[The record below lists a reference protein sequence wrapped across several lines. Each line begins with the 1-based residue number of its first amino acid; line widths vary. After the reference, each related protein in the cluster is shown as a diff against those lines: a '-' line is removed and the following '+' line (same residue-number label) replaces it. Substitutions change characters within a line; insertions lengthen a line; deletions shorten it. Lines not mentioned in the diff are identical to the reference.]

1 MTHPSPPSLPPAK
14 FGIVDL
20 FAGPGGLDIAA
31 TIMKDEGVE
40 SIGVEWDDATRATRA
55 AAGLLT
61 TDVKDVAALGPC
73 DPSVVEATVLTGGP
87 PCQSFSVA
95 GSRKG
100 HQALDDVLRL
110 ATRLADHEDEASF
123 DAAWK
128 EVKSETDAMS
138 DDRTGFV
145 LQPLRWIME
154 AKLKRGRPYEVVVLE
169 QVQTVMPVW
178 QHFVKILRR
187 TGYAAEAHMLH
198 TEDFGVPQ
206 TRRRA
211 VLIAQFDPENV
222 HRKVR
227 FPEATH
233 QRYRK
238 GAERLPP
245 THDHGDGAL
254 FPASHSGD
262 DVEPWVSM
270 GDALQA
276 TRTSEFVMVS
286 NYGSGGDP
294 KNRGRRESG
303 EPAPTITGKVRR
315 NRLYHL
321 RKDASGEIVI
331 RLEDELDR
339 LSAQEAGLLQSFPAA
354 YPWRSTDVA
363 QQIGNAIP
371 PRLSLHI
378 LSMALLREPPQ
389 EKWYRLLKEWR
400 PQEEPPLS
408 ITPRVT
414 VRRRT
419 PPQTS
424 APVSSSAS
432 VRPRTGASAK
442 SSAK

>member
-1 MTHPSPPSLPPAK
+1 MTHPSPPSLPSAK

-61 TDVKDVAALGPC
+61 TDVKDVAELGPC
-73 DPSVVEATVLTGGP
+73 HPSVREATVLTGGP

-95 GSRKG
+95 GNREG
-100 HQALDDVLRL
+100 HQALDDVKRL
-110 ATRLADHEDEASF
+110 ASRLMEQKDKASF
-123 DAAWK
+123 AAAWK
-128 EVKSETDAMS
+128 EVKGETDAMS
-138 DDRTGFV
+138 DNRTGFV

-154 AKLKRGRPYEVVVLE
+154 AMLERERPYEVIVLE
-169 QVQTVMPVW
+169 QVPTVLLVW
-178 QHFVKILRR
+178 RHFAELLRGV
-187 TGYAAEAHMLH
+187 GYAAEAHVLH

-211 VLIAQFDPENV
+211 VLIAQYDPENV
-222 HRKVR
+222 HRRVL

-238 GAERLPP
+238 GAVRLPP
-245 THDHGDGAL
+245 KDAAQTASL
-254 FPASHSGD
+254 FD
-262 DVEPWVSM
+262 DIEPWVSM
-270 GDALQA
+270 GDALRS
-276 TRTSEFVMVS
+276 TRTTEFVMVS

-294 KNRGRRESG
+294 KKRGRRESG
-303 EPAPTITGKVRR
+303 EPAPTVTGKVRR
-315 NRLYHL
+315 NRLYTL
-321 RKDASGEIVI
+321 RKDGAGEIVL
-331 RLEDELDR
+331 RPEDELAR
-339 LSAQEAGLLQSFPAA
+339 LSPREAGLLQSFPAE

-378 LSMALLREPPQ
+378 LSMALFNKPPQDEWYEQLEKWSPENEAPQATTPAATVRSEPPQ
-389 EKWYRLLKEWR
+389 
-400 PQEEPPLS
+400 
-408 ITPRVT
+408 V
-414 VRRRT
+414 
-419 PPQTS
+419 S
-424 APVSSSAS
+424 APSCSSAS
-432 VRPRTGASAK
+432 GRPLTGASAK

>member
-100 HQALDDVLRL
+100 HEALDDVLRL

-123 DAAWK
+123 DMAWK
-128 EVKSETDAMS
+128 EVKAETDAMS

-154 AKLKRGRPYEVVVLE
+154 AKLKRRRPYEVVVLE
-169 QVQTVMPVW
+169 QVPTVLPVW
-178 QHFVKILRR
+178 KHFVEILRR
-187 TGYAAEAHMLH
+187 TGYAAEAHVLH

-222 HRKVR
+222 HRKVP
-227 FPEATH
+227 FPKATH

-238 GAERLPP
+238 GAERLPARDE
-245 THDHGDGAL
+245 HHAGSL
-254 FPASHSGD
+254 FD
-262 DVEPWVSM
+262 EVEPWVSM
-270 GDALQA
+270 GDALRA
-276 TRTSEFVMVS
+276 TRTTDFVMVS

-315 NRLYHL
+315 NRLYPL
-321 RKDASGEIVI
+321 KSDRPGELVI
-331 RLEDELDR
+331 REDDELDR
-339 LSAQEAGLLQSFPAA
+339 LSFEEAGLLQSFPAA

-363 QQIGNAIP
+363 QQIGNAVP

-389 EKWYRLLKEWR
+389 DKWFTLLKEWV
-400 PQEEPPLS
+400 PQEKPPLS
-408 ITPRVT
+408 TAPPVSA
-414 VRRRT
+414 RRSA
-419 PPQTS
+419 PPQIS
-424 APVSSSAS
+424 AVAPSAAPG
-432 VRPRTGASAK
+432 RPRTGAPAKISAK
-442 SSAK
+442 

>member
-61 TDVKDVAALGPC
+61 TEVKDVAALGPC

-100 HQALDDVLRL
+100 HEALDDVLRL

-123 DAAWK
+123 DVAWK
-128 EVKSETDAMS
+128 EVKAETDAMS
-138 DDRTGFV
+138 DDRTGFI

-169 QVQTVMPVW
+169 QVPTVLPVW
-178 QHFVKILRR
+178 KHFVEILRR
-187 TGYAAEAHMLH
+187 TGYAAEAHVLH

-222 HRKVR
+222 HRKVP
-227 FPEATH
+227 FPKATH

-238 GAERLPP
+238 GAERLSARD
-245 THDHGDGAL
+245 DHNGGSL
-254 FPASHSGD
+254 FD

-270 GDALQA
+270 RDALRA
-276 TRTSEFVMVS
+276 TRTTDFVMVS

-303 EPAPTITGKVRR
+303 EPAPTVTGKVRR

-321 RKDASGEIVI
+321 RKDSSGEIVI
-331 RLEDELDR
+331 RLDDELDR

-378 LSMALLREPPQ
+378 LSMALLGKPPQ
-389 EKWYRLLKEWR
+389 DKWFTLLNEWR
-400 PQEEPPLS
+400 PQEDPPPAAHL
-408 ITPRVT
+408 
-414 VRRRT
+414 
-419 PPQTS
+419 
-424 APVSSSAS
+424 
-432 VRPRTGASAK
+432 
-442 SSAK
+442 

>member
-31 TIMKDEGVE
+31 MIMKDEGVE
-40 SIGVEWDDATRATRA
+40 TIGVEWDDATRATRA

-100 HQALDDVLRL
+100 HQALEDVKRL
-110 ATRLADHEDEASF
+110 ATRLAGHKDAASF
-123 DAAWK
+123 DVAWK
-128 EVKSETDAMS
+128 EVKAETDAMS

-154 AKLKRGRPYEVVVLE
+154 AKLKRRRPYEVIVLE
-169 QVQTVMPVW
+169 QVPTVLPVW
-178 QHFVKILRR
+178 DHFVEILREA
-187 TGYAAEAHMLH
+187 GYAAEARILH

-211 VLIAQFDPENV
+211 VLIAQFDEENV
-222 HRKVR
+222 DREVP
-227 FPEATH
+227 FPKRTH

-238 GAERLPP
+238 GVERLPAMAE
-245 THDHGDGAL
+245 HDKGTL
-254 FPASHSGD
+254 FDDDDD

-270 GDALQA
+270 GDALGA
-276 TRTSEFVMVS
+276 TRSSEFVMVS

-294 KNRGRRESG
+294 KNRGRRESW
-303 EPAPTITGKVRR
+303 EPAPTVTGKVRR
-315 NRLYHL
+315 NRLYQL
-321 RKDASGEIVI
+321 RRDSSGEIVI

-378 LSMALLREPPQ
+378 LSMALLHEPPQ
-389 EKWYRLLKEWR
+389 EKWYTLLKEWR
-400 PQEEPPLS
+400 PQEELQPP
-408 ITPRVT
+408 VAA
-414 VRRRT
+414 RRSA
-419 PPQTS
+419 PPQAST
-424 APVSSSAS
+424 AASSSAPG
-432 VRPRTGASAK
+432 RPRTGAPAK

>member
-1 MTHPSPPSLPPAK
+1 MLAGSVRSDLDRRLHLHTMTHPSPPSLPSAK

-61 TDVKDVAALGPC
+61 TEVKDVAALGPC

-100 HQALDDVLRL
+100 HEALDDVLRL

-123 DAAWK
+123 DVAWK
-128 EVKSETDAMS
+128 EVKAETDAMS

-169 QVQTVMPVW
+169 QVPTVLPVW
-178 QHFVKILRR
+178 KHFVEILRR
-187 TGYAAEAHMLH
+187 TGYAAEAHVLH

-222 HRKVR
+222 HRKVP
-227 FPEATH
+227 FPKATH

-238 GAERLPP
+238 GAERLSARD
-245 THDHGDGAL
+245 DHNGGSL
-254 FPASHSGD
+254 FD

-270 GDALQA
+270 RDALRA
-276 TRTSEFVMVS
+276 TRTTDFVMVS

-303 EPAPTITGKVRR
+303 EPAPTVTGKVRR

-321 RKDASGEIVI
+321 RKDSSGEIVI
-331 RLEDELDR
+331 RLDDELDR

-378 LSMALLREPPQ
+378 LSMALLGKPPQ
-389 EKWYRLLKEWR
+389 DKWFTLLNEWR
-400 PQEEPPLS
+400 PQEDPPPAAHL
-408 ITPRVT
+408 
-414 VRRRT
+414 
-419 PPQTS
+419 
-424 APVSSSAS
+424 
-432 VRPRTGASAK
+432 
-442 SSAK
+442 

>member
-14 FGIVDL
+14 FAIVDL

-61 TDVKDVAALGPC
+61 TEVKDVAALGPC

-100 HQALDDVLRL
+100 HKALDDVLRL

-123 DAAWK
+123 DVAWK
-128 EVKSETDAMS
+128 EVKAETDAMS

-154 AKLKRGRPYEVVVLE
+154 AKLKRRRPYEVIVLE
-169 QVQTVMPVW
+169 QVPTVLPVW
-178 QHFVKILRR
+178 KHFVDILRR
-187 TGYAAEAHMLH
+187 TGYAAEAHVLH

-211 VLIAQFDPENV
+211 VLIAQFDPGNV

-227 FPEATH
+227 FPKATH

-238 GAERLPP
+238 GAERLPSA
-245 THDHGDGAL
+245 HDRGDGSL
-254 FPASHSGD
+254 FDTSYTGD

-270 GDALQA
+270 GDALRA
-276 TRTSEFVMVS
+276 TRTTEFVMVS

-303 EPAPTITGKVRR
+303 EPAPTVTGKVRR
-315 NRLYHL
+315 NRLYPL
-321 RKDASGEIVI
+321 RKNSSGEIVI
-331 RLEDELDR
+331 RPEEELDR
-339 LSAQEAGLLQSFPAA
+339 LSPEEAGLLQSFPAE

-389 EKWYRLLKEWR
+389 EKWYTLLKEWR
-400 PQEEPPLS
+400 PKAAPPA
-408 ITPRVT
+408 T
-414 VRRRT
+414 VRRPAR
-419 PPQTS
+419 PQTS
-424 APVSSSAS
+424 PPVPSSAS
-432 VRPRTGASAK
+432 GRPRTGAPAKISAK
-442 SSAK
+442 

>member
-1 MTHPSPPSLPPAK
+1 
-14 FGIVDL
+14 
-20 FAGPGGLDIAA
+20 
-31 TIMKDEGVE
+31 MKDEGVE

-61 TDVKDVAALGPC
+61 TEVKDVAALGPC

-123 DAAWK
+123 DVAWK
-128 EVKSETDAMS
+128 EVKAETDAMS

-154 AKLKRGRPYEVVVLE
+154 AKLKREKPYKVIVLE
-169 QVQTVMPVW
+169 QVPTVLPVW
-178 QHFVKILRR
+178 QHFAKILRGA
-187 TGYAAEAHMLH
+187 GYAAEAHVLH

-211 VLIAQFDPENV
+211 VLIAQHDPGNV
-222 HRKVR
+222 HRKVP
-227 FPEATH
+227 FPKATH

-238 GAERLPP
+238 GAVRLSPRD
-245 THDHGDGAL
+245 TDQETSL
-254 FPASHSGD
+254 FD

-270 GDALQA
+270 GDALRS
-276 TRTSEFVMVS
+276 TRPTDFVMVS

-303 EPAPTITGKVRR
+303 EPAPTVTGKVRR
-315 NRLYHL
+315 NRLYTL
-321 RKDASGEIVI
+321 RKDSAGEIVI
-331 RLEDELDR
+331 RPEDELDR
-339 LSAQEAGLLQSFPAA
+339 LSPEEAGLLQSFPVA

-371 PRLSLHI
+371 PKLSLHI
-378 LSMALLREPPQ
+378 LSMALFSKPPRDEWYELL
-389 EKWYRLLKEWR
+389 EKWS
-400 PQEEPPLS
+400 PPEEAS
-408 ITPRVT
+408 QATTPVT
-414 VRRRT
+414 VRRSA

-424 APVSSSAS
+424 PPVSSSAS

>member
-61 TDVKDVAALGPC
+61 TEVKDVAALGPC
-73 DPSVVEATVLTGGP
+73 DPSVAEANVLTGGP

-100 HQALDDVLRL
+100 HEALDDVLRL

-123 DAAWK
+123 DLAWK
-128 EVKSETDAMS
+128 EVKAETDAMS

-169 QVQTVMPVW
+169 QVPTVLPVW
-178 QHFVKILRR
+178 KHFVEILRR
-187 TGYAAEAHMLH
+187 TGYAAEAHVLH

-222 HRKVR
+222 HRKVP
-227 FPEATH
+227 FPKATH

-238 GAERLPP
+238 GVERLSARDD
-245 THDHGDGAL
+245 HDGGAL
-254 FPASHSGD
+254 FD

-270 GDALQA
+270 RDALRA
-276 TRTSEFVMVS
+276 TRTTDFVMVS

-303 EPAPTITGKVRR
+303 EPAPTVTGKVRR

-321 RKDASGEIVI
+321 RKDSSGEIVI
-331 RLEDELDR
+331 RLDDELDR

-378 LSMALLREPPQ
+378 LCMALLGKPPQ
-389 EKWYRLLKEWR
+389 DKWFTLLNEWR
-400 PQEEPPLS
+400 PQEDPPPAAHL
-408 ITPRVT
+408 
-414 VRRRT
+414 
-419 PPQTS
+419 
-424 APVSSSAS
+424 
-432 VRPRTGASAK
+432 
-442 SSAK
+442 

>member
-73 DPSVVEATVLTGGP
+73 DPSVVEANVLTGGP

-100 HQALDDVLRL
+100 HQALDDVKRL
-110 ATRLADHEDEASF
+110 ATRLAGHPDAASF
-123 DAAWK
+123 DVAWK
-128 EVKSETDAMS
+128 EVKAETDAMS

-154 AKLKRGRPYEVVVLE
+154 ANLKRRRPYEVIVLE
-169 QVQTVMPVW
+169 QVPTVLPVW
-178 QHFVKILRR
+178 DHFVEILRGE
-187 TGYAAEAHMLH
+187 GYAAEAHVMH

-211 VLIAQFDPENV
+211 VLIAQYDPNNV
-222 HRKVR
+222 LREVP
-227 FPEATH
+227 FPKRTH

-238 GAERLPP
+238 GAERLPAR
-245 THDHGDGAL
+245 TGHDKATL
-254 FPASHSGD
+254 FEDEGIK
-262 DVEPWVSM
+262 PWVSM
-270 GDALQA
+270 GDALDA
-276 TRTSEFVMVS
+276 TRGTEFVMVS

-294 KNRGRRESG
+294 KNRGRRESR
-303 EPAPTITGKVRR
+303 EPAPTVTGKVRR

-321 RKDASGEIVI
+321 RKDSSGEIVI
-331 RLEDELDR
+331 RLDDELDR

-378 LSMALLREPPQ
+378 LSMALFNKPPRDEWYEQ
-389 EKWYRLLKEWR
+389 LEKWSPPKEA
-400 PQEEPPLS
+400 PQAT
-408 ITPRVT
+408 TPAVT
-414 VRRRT
+414 VRSAS
-419 PPQTS
+419 PQVS
-424 APVSSSAS
+424 APSCSSAS
-432 VRPRTGASAK
+432 GRPLTGASAK

>member
-100 HQALDDVLRL
+100 HEALDDVLRL

-123 DAAWK
+123 DVAWK
-128 EVKSETDAMS
+128 EVKAETDAMS

-154 AKLKRGRPYEVVVLE
+154 AKLKRRRPYEVVVLE
-169 QVQTVMPVW
+169 QVPTVLPVW
-178 QHFVKILRR
+178 KHFVEILRR
-187 TGYAAEAHMLH
+187 TGYAAEAHVLH

-222 HRKVR
+222 HRKVP
-227 FPEATH
+227 FPKATH

-238 GAERLPP
+238 GAERLPARDE
-245 THDHGDGAL
+245 HHAVSL
-254 FPASHSGD
+254 FD
-262 DVEPWVSM
+262 EVEPWVSM
-270 GDALQA
+270 GDALRA
-276 TRTSEFVMVS
+276 TRTTDFVMVS

-294 KNRGRRESG
+294 KNRGRRGSG

-315 NRLYHL
+315 NRLYPL
-321 RKDASGEIVI
+321 KWDRSGELVI
-331 RLEDELDR
+331 REEDELDR
-339 LSAQEAGLLQSFPAA
+339 LSFEEAGLLQSFPAA

-378 LSMALLREPPQ
+378 LSVALLREPPQ
-389 EKWYRLLKEWR
+389 DKWFTLLKEWG
-400 PQEEPPLS
+400 PQEKPPLS
-408 ITPRVT
+408 TAPPVSA
-414 VRRRT
+414 RRSA
-419 PPQTS
+419 PPQISVVAPS
-424 APVSSSAS
+424 AAPG
-432 VRPRTGASAK
+432 RPRTGAPAKISAK
-442 SSAK
+442 

>member
-100 HQALDDVLRL
+100 HQALDDVKRL
-110 ATRLADHEDEASF
+110 ATRLAGHEDAASF
-123 DAAWK
+123 DVAWK
-128 EVKSETDAMS
+128 EVKAETDAMS

-154 AKLKRGRPYEVVVLE
+154 ANLKRRRPYEVIVLE
-169 QVQTVMPVW
+169 QVPTVLPVW
-178 QHFVKILRR
+178 NHFVKILRGE
-187 TGYAAEAHMLH
+187 GYAAEAHVLH

-211 VLIAQFDPENV
+211 VLIAQYDPNNV
-222 HRKVR
+222 LRKVP
-227 FPEATH
+227 FPKATH

-238 GAERLPP
+238 GAERLPARAEQDKR
-245 THDHGDGAL
+245 TL
-254 FPASHSGD
+254 FDDD
-262 DVEPWVSM
+262 DVKPWVSM
-270 GDALQA
+270 GDALGA
-276 TRTSEFVMVS
+276 TRGTEFVMVS

-294 KNRGRRESG
+294 KNRGRRESR
-303 EPAPTITGKVRR
+303 EPAPTVTGKVRR
-315 NRLYHL
+315 NRLYQL
-321 RKDASGEIVI
+321 RKDSSGDIVI

-389 EKWYRLLKEWR
+389 DKWFTLLNEWR
-400 PQEEPPLS
+400 PQEDSLLQAGPPG
-408 ITPRVT
+408 V
-414 VRRRT
+414 VRRSAS
-419 PPQTS
+419 PQVS
-424 APVSSSAS
+424 PLISSSAPG
-432 VRPRTGASAK
+432 RPRTWASAK

>member
-1 MTHPSPPSLPPAK
+1 MTQPSPSSLPPAK

-31 TIMKDEGVE
+31 AILKDEGVE

-61 TDVKDVAALGPC
+61 TEVKDVAALGPC

-100 HQALDDVLRL
+100 HKALDDVLRL

-123 DAAWK
+123 DVAWK
-128 EVKSETDAMS
+128 EVKAETDAMS

-154 AKLKRGRPYEVVVLE
+154 AKLKRRRPYEVVVLE
-169 QVQTVMPVW
+169 QVPTVLPVW
-178 QHFVKILRR
+178 KHFVGILRR
-187 TGYAAEAHMLH
+187 TGYAAEAHVLH
-198 TEDFGVPQ
+198 SEDFGVPQ

-211 VLIAQFDPENV
+211 VLIAQFDPGNE

-238 GAERLPP
+238 GAERLPL
-245 THDHGDGAL
+245 THDHLDGSL
-254 FPASHSGD
+254 FRASRSGG

-270 GDALQA
+270 GDALRA
-276 TRTSEFVMVS
+276 TRTTDFLMVS

-321 RKDASGEIVI
+321 RRNESGEVLI
-331 RLEDELDR
+331 RPEDELDR
-339 LSAQEAGLLQSFPAA
+339 LSSQEAGLLQSFPAE
-354 YPWRSTDVA
+354 YPWRSTDVP

-389 EKWYRLLKEWR
+389 EKWYTLLKEWR
-400 PQEEPPLS
+400 PQASLPS
-408 ITPRVT
+408 A
-414 VRRRT
+414 T
-419 PPQTS
+419 PPTAVQRS
-424 APVSSSAS
+424 APQASPSVSSSAP
-432 VRPRTGASAK
+432 VRPRTGAPAK

>member
-1 MTHPSPPSLPPAK
+1 MTHPSAPSLPPAK
-14 FGIVDL
+14 YGIVDL

-178 QHFVKILRR
+178 QHFVQILRR

-211 VLIAQFDPENV
+211 VLVAQFDPENV
-222 HRKVR
+222 ERKVL
-227 FPEATH
+227 FPQATH

-238 GAERLPP
+238 GTERLPP
-245 THDHGDGAL
+245 VHDHRDGSL
-254 FPASHSGD
+254 FRASRSGG

-270 GDALQA
+270 GDALSA
-276 TRTSEFVMVS
+276 TRAKEFVMVS

-294 KNRGRRESG
+294 KNRGRRESE

-315 NRLYHL
+315 NRLYPL
-321 RKDASGEIVI
+321 KRDRAGELVI
-331 RLEDELDR
+331 KKEDELPR
-339 LSAQEAGLLQSFPAA
+339 LSFEEAGLLQSFPAE

-378 LSMALLREPPQ
+378 LSMALLRKPPQ
-389 EKWYRLLKEWR
+389 EKWFELLKEWR
-400 PQEEPPLS
+400 PE
-408 ITPRVT
+408 TPAKPVAALRSA
-414 VRRRT
+414 

-424 APVSSSAS
+424 PPPVPSSAS
-432 VRPRTGASAK
+432 RRPLTGAPAK

>member
-31 TIMKDEGVE
+31 TIMKDEDVE

-100 HQALDDVLRL
+100 HEALDDVLRL

-123 DAAWK
+123 DVAWK
-128 EVKSETDAMS
+128 EVKAETDAMS

-154 AKLKRGRPYEVVVLE
+154 AKLKRRRPYEVVVLE
-169 QVQTVMPVW
+169 QVPTVLPVW
-178 QHFVKILRR
+178 KHFVEILRR
-187 TGYAAEAHMLH
+187 TGYAAEAHVLH

-222 HRKVR
+222 HRKVP
-227 FPEATH
+227 FPKATH

-238 GAERLPP
+238 GAERLSARD
-245 THDHGDGAL
+245 DHNGGSL
-254 FPASHSGD
+254 FD

-270 GDALQA
+270 RDALRA
-276 TRTSEFVMVS
+276 TRTTDFVMVS

-303 EPAPTITGKVRR
+303 EPAPTVTGKVRR

-321 RKDASGEIVI
+321 RKDSSGEIVI
-331 RLEDELDR
+331 RLDDELDR

-378 LSMALLREPPQ
+378 LSMALLGKPPQ
-389 EKWYRLLKEWR
+389 DKWFTLLNEWR
-400 PQEEPPLS
+400 PQEDPPPAAHL
-408 ITPRVT
+408 
-414 VRRRT
+414 
-419 PPQTS
+419 
-424 APVSSSAS
+424 
-432 VRPRTGASAK
+432 
-442 SSAK
+442 

>member
-1 MTHPSPPSLPPAK
+1 MTHPSLPSLPPAK

-61 TDVKDVAALGPC
+61 TDVTDVSALGPC

-110 ATRLADHEDEASF
+110 ATRLADHKDEASF
-123 DAAWK
+123 DVAWK
-128 EVKSETDAMS
+128 EVKAETDAMP

-154 AKLKRGRPYEVVVLE
+154 AKLKRRRPYEVVVLE
-169 QVQTVMPVW
+169 QVPTVLPVW
-178 QHFVKILRR
+178 KHFVDILRR
-187 TGYAAEAHMLH
+187 TGYAADAHVLH

-227 FPEATH
+227 FPKATH

-238 GAERLPP
+238 GTERLPP
-245 THDHGDGAL
+245 RNDHHEGTL
-254 FPASHSGD
+254 FD

-270 GDALQA
+270 GDALRA
-276 TRTSEFVMVS
+276 TRATDFVMVS

-303 EPAPTITGKVRR
+303 EPAPTVTGKVRR
-315 NRLYHL
+315 NRLYRM
-321 RKDASGEIVI
+321 RKDSSGEIVI

-339 LSAQEAGLLQSFPAA
+339 LSFKEAGLLQSFPVE
-354 YPWRSTDVA
+354 YPWQSTDVA

-389 EKWYRLLKEWR
+389 EKWYTLLKEWR
-400 PQEEPPLS
+400 PQEEPP
-408 ITPRVT
+408 TAAPPVAA
-414 VRRRT
+414 RRST
-419 PPQTS
+419 APQTS
-424 APVSSSAS
+424 LPVSSPAS
-432 VRPRTGASAK
+432 GRPRTGAPEKISAK
-442 SSAK
+442 

>member
-61 TDVKDVAALGPC
+61 TEVKDVAELGPC
-73 DPSVVEATVLTGGP
+73 DPSVVEANVLTGGP

-100 HQALDDVLRL
+100 HQALDDVKRL
-110 ATRLADHEDEASF
+110 ATRLAGHEDAASF
-123 DAAWK
+123 DVAWK
-128 EVKSETDAMS
+128 EVKAETDAMS

-154 AKLKRGRPYEVVVLE
+154 ASLKRRRPYEVIVLE
-169 QVQTVMPVW
+169 QVPTVLPVW
-178 QHFVKILRR
+178 NHFVEILRGE
-187 TGYAAEAHMLH
+187 GYAAEAHVLH

-211 VLIAQFDPENV
+211 VLIAQYDPNNV
-222 HRKVR
+222 LREVP
-227 FPEATH
+227 FPKRTH

-238 GAERLPP
+238 GAERLPARAE
-245 THDHGDGAL
+245 HDLGTL
-254 FPASHSGD
+254 FQDEGLK
-262 DVEPWVSM
+262 PWVSM
-270 GDALQA
+270 GDALGA
-276 TRTSEFVMVS
+276 TRGTEFVMVS

-294 KNRGRRESG
+294 KNRGRRESR
-303 EPAPTITGKVRR
+303 EPAPTVTGKVRR

-321 RKDASGEIVI
+321 RRDSSGEIVI
-331 RLEDELDR
+331 RLDDELDR

-378 LSMALLREPPQ
+378 LSTALFNKPPRKEWYEQLEQWSPQAEAPQATTAAATVRSAPPQ
-389 EKWYRLLKEWR
+389 
-400 PQEEPPLS
+400 
-408 ITPRVT
+408 V
-414 VRRRT
+414 
-419 PPQTS
+419 S
-424 APVSSSAS
+424 APSPSSAS
-432 VRPRTGASAK
+432 GRPLTGASAK